1 MITYKGQSAES
12 AVPASSLKRA
22 GTLDFRFADEE
33 DALDIER
40 TVSAGFSKEFDKND
54 PLYNRKDVAVAVIT
68 KEEIEKDCASPNKRW
83 IVLETPVPEELV
95 VACARLDMGKVM
107 IGDSKAIV
115 DLMAFVE
122 DTQSTSTKDQM
133 LVQLER
139 IAKSQNIKVLVIEV
153 SQHRLDIQEW
163 LEMCG
168 YEELGGRA
176 SEDENYLKPTMV
188 FEFHKDLSKPS
199 KAVTRAPPSS
209 SARASGGAQAVELEV
224 KMGELGLSDNEFEI
238 LTHASSEPPPGP
250 MAGLISEL
258 FTALHKEGPGAV

>member
-12 AVPASSLKRA
+12 SVPASSLKRA
-22 GTLDFRFADEE
+22 GTLDMRFADEE
-33 DALDIER
+33 DAEEIAG
-40 TVSAGFSKEFDKND
+40 TVSAGFSMEFDETN
-54 PLYNRKDVAVAVIT
+54 PLYNRRNADVAVIT
-68 KEEIEKDCASPNKRW
+68 KEQIEADCGSANKRW

-107 IGDSKAIV
+107 MGESKATV

-139 IAKSQNIKVLVIEV
+139 IAKSQNIRILVIEV

-163 LEMCG
+163 LEQCG

-176 SEDENYLKPTMV
+176 SDDENYIKPTMV
-188 FEFHKDLSKPS
+188 FEFHKDLTKPS
-199 KAVTRAPPSS
+199 KAVIRAPPGSTATTS
-209 SARASGGAQAVELEV
+209 TGVELEV
-224 KMGELGLSDNEFEI
+224 DMADLGLGDRDFEI
-238 LTHASSEPPPGP
+238 LTSTSSEAPPGP
-250 MAGLISEL
+250 MAGLISDL
-258 FTALHKEGPGAV
+258 FTALHKEKAEE